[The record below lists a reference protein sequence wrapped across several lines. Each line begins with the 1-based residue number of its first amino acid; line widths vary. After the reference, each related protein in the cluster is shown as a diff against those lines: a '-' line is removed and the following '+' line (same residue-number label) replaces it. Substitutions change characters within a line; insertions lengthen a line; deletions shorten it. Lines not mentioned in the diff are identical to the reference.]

1 MVMKG
6 REQVFHVVSRIVDR
20 RMVMGEAEKEYFY
33 RVMRQQEAFSG
44 CEVLTYAI
52 MGNHFHILVSVPV
65 FPGELSDEEVMKRMR
80 YLYGREKMEAVEEEI
95 ERWRRLGQKERER
108 EYFARMR
115 GRMYDLTAFIKD
127 VKQRF
132 TRWYNDEKG
141 RKGNLWEER
150 FKSLLVEGS
159 EGAMSRCAVYI
170 DLNAVRAGIVSVAD
184 EYRWCGYGESVAGG
198 KRARQMMGRL
208 FDIGVKK
215 RSWREI
221 EAIYRGLL
229 WGKAVSG
236 AGELK
241 MDLVRKRF
249 RHWTDGFV
257 IGSQEFLERFFS
269 DRKGEDGMRWQFR
282 GAVPLPWEIGEAGL
296 MGATR
301 LRRTP
306 VVGAGDK

>member
-1 MVMKG
+1 MKG

-20 RMVMGEAEKEYFY
+20 RMVMGETEKEYFY

-65 FPGELSDEEVMKRMR
+65 SPGGMSHDEVLKRMR
-80 YLYGREKMEAVEEEI
+80 YIYGREKMEAVEAEI
-95 ERWRRLGQKERER
+95 ERWRRMSQKERE
-108 EYFARMR
+108 EKYFAGMR
-115 GRMYDLTAFIKD
+115 ARMYDLTAFIKD

-159 EGAMSRCAVYI
+159 EGAMSRCSVYI
-170 DLNAVRAGIVSVAD
+170 DLNAVRAGIVSKAD
-184 EYRWCGYGESVAGG
+184 DYRWCGYGESVAGG
-198 KRARQMMGRL
+198 KRARQMMGRM
-208 FDIGVKK
+208 FDAGGKK

-221 EAIYRGLL
+221 EAIYRVLIF
-229 WGKAVSG
+229 GKAHCGGGSIGKDVIG
-236 AGELK
+236 HRL
-241 MDLVRKRF
+241 

-257 IGSQEFLERFFS
+257 IGSQEFLDRFFS
-269 DRKGEDGMRWQFR
+269 ERGGETGLRWHYR
-282 GAVPLPWEIGEAGL
+282 GAVPLPWEVEDAGL
-296 MGATR
+296 MGAAR
-301 LRRTP
+301 MRRTP
-306 VVGAGDK
+306 RAE

>member
-1 MVMKG
+1 
-6 REQVFHVVSRIVDR
+6 
-20 RMVMGEAEKEYFY
+20 
-33 RVMRQQEAFSG
+33 
-44 CEVLTYAI
+44 
-52 MGNHFHILVSVPV
+52 
-65 FPGELSDEEVMKRMR
+65 
-80 YLYGREKMEAVEEEI
+80 
-95 ERWRRLGQKERER
+95 
-108 EYFARMR
+108 
-115 GRMYDLTAFIKD
+115 
-127 VKQRF
+127 
-132 TRWYNDEKG
+132 
-141 RKGNLWEER
+141 
-150 FKSLLVEGS
+150 
-159 EGAMSRCAVYI
+159 VYI

-221 EAIYRGLL
+221 EAIYRGLVL
-229 WGKAVSG
+229 GKAVSG

-241 MDLVRKRF
+241 MDLVRKGL

-306 VVGAGDK
+306 AVGAVDK